1 MQCSIVEKQVTENTS
16 CSCSLSHCYPT
27 FHSSIQ
33 SVSRKPISP
42 SLCPSIPGFALTAN
56 CLVFFQLRTA
66 YMGKEINNLTD
77 VPFVFLFDRSGS
89 KNQNQNS
96 SREKVC
102 LCMCIDACAR
112 VSVCVCVCVHVC
124 MCALDEEGSRV
135 FASRALGVV
144 QTAMCLTGYSDC
156 LTSYNCLTGYSDC
169 LTSYNCL
176 TGYSDCLTSYNC
188 LTGYSD
194 CLTGYS
200 DCLTSYNCLTSFLE
214 PPSPPHR
221 CHTSSENG

>member
-1 MQCSIVEKQVTENTS
+1 MQCSIVEIQVTENTS
-16 CSCSLSHCYPT
+16 CGCSLSHCYPT

-33 SVSRKPISP
+33 SVSCKPISP
-42 SLCPSIPGFALTAN
+42 SLRPPIPGLALTAN

-66 YMGKEINNLTD
+66 YTGKEINNLTD

-112 VSVCVCVCVHVC
+112 VSVCVCACAHVC
-124 MCALDEEGSRV
+124 MCVPDEEGSRV

-144 QTAMCLTGYSDC
+144 QTAMCLTGY
-156 LTSYNCLTGYSDC
+156 NCLTG
-169 LTSYNCL
+169 
-176 TGYSDCLTSYNC
+176 
-188 LTGYSD
+188 
-194 CLTGYS
+194 
-200 DCLTSYNCLTSFLE
+200 FLE
-214 PPSPPHR
+214 PLLPPHR
-221 CHTSSENG
+221 CHTSSENV